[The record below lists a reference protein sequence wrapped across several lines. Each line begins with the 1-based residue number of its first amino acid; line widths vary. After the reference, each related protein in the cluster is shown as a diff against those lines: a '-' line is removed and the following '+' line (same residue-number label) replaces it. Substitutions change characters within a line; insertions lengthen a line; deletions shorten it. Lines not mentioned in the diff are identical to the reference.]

1 MAKKENK
8 IEVISEET
16 TVVSENVNT
25 KNENEEAL

>member
-25 KNENEEAL
+25 KNENND